1 MSLSST
7 IGSGLPPGTDV
18 LEDLIRKG
26 RLSENVEDMRGG
38 NPFNELGSGVVSSD
52 VVRKGLRRFGGAGGG
67 AASLSEALDNTRD
80 LAARMP
86 DYKFPGA
93 VGDVVPPGLRATP
106 TFQGLRDADNALVA
120 SAPAATTN
128 PLAADL
134 GYNSINTSAFNSLD
148 PPQPPPQPAPY
159 ASWRAYDRRYLDVE
173 DPPDPMKLRFPTYRA
188 AGGLDVAR
196 DMIVRRMYGA
206 DQ

>member
-7 IGSGLPPGTDV
+7 VGSGLPPGADA
-18 LEDLIRKG
+18 LDDLIVKG
-26 RLSENVEDMRGG
+26 RPSENVEDMRGG
-38 NPFNELGSGVVSSD
+38 NSFNLLDPLLKSVVRGAAGSG
-52 VVRKGLRRFGGAGGG
+52 K
-67 AASLSEALDNTRD
+67 SLSQDLDQQRDFEAFAGAKSAIRRELQGVVPGISSTPTYRA
-80 LAARMP
+80 LAA
-86 DYKFPGA
+86 A
-93 VGDVVPPGLRATP
+93 
-106 TFQGLRDADNALVA
+106 DASKVA
-120 SAPAATTN
+120 SAPATTDS